1 MEMREDMRY
10 DGRNPYGSRGG
21 YVSSSRPSR
30 RGRGRGR
37 RGDRGMMD
45 YAHDDMRGDGRVM
58 RSYPRIDRGD
68 YGYDRREEDMRRM
81 DYGYM
86 RDGHYMHGGRQG
98 GYEPVEFMGY
108 CSGYYGSPD
117 QDYARG
123 RGGRGDYGYDM
134 RGRYDY
140 GYDDYGDYGE
150 TLTEKEL
157 DHWCHK
163 LKSQLDDR
171 EKQMFSKENI
181 MQRAKQM
188 GIEMKGFGE
197 NELYALTLA
206 KYLDHKQSIGQNL
219 DLSIKLARDAMND
232 QDAMYQGAEWLCV
245 YYDTFVAG

>member
-1 MEMREDMRY
+1 
-10 DGRNPYGSRGG
+10 
-21 YVSSSRPSR
+21 
-30 RGRGRGR
+30 
-37 RGDRGMMD
+37 MD
-45 YAHDDMRGDGRVM
+45 YGYEGMHDGRVI

-68 YGYDRREEDMRRM
+68 MRYDDDMRHM
-81 DYGYM
+81 EYGRGEM

-134 RGRYDY
+134 RGDYRGGRDY

-188 GIEMKGFGE
+188 GKSMEGFGE
-197 NELYALTLA
+197 KELEVVVLMTYAD
-206 KYLDHKQSIGQNL
+206 YKQSIGQNL
-219 DLSIKLARDAMND
+219 DLAIKLAFDWLND
-232 QDAMYQGAEWLCV
+232 KDTAVKGAEKLAV
-245 YYDTFVAG
+245 YYDCIVEGEDD